1 MSSNE
6 TSLLER
12 TTAAHDGLPMA
23 SHRPQREGMLPEVS
37 FEDQFEGFFER

>member
-12 TTAAHDGLPMA
+12 ATAPHDGLPMA
-23 SHRPQREGMLPEVS
+23 SHRPQREGMLSELPLE
-37 FEDQFEGFFER
+37 EGYKGILEH